1 MQVKNRMTQ
10 DVYTTGASSALNE
23 VWDLM
28 EKLRVRHMP
37 VLENN
42 RLVGIIS
49 DRDVLIRAT
58 KLHGKL
64 IVPNIPVREVMT
76 KNVITCH
83 SRTQVG
89 QVAALML
96 ENRIDSVPV
105 VDGGLLVGLITSS
118 DMLEILCS
126 SDSSSAHQVIPIKF
140 QMHYYPRAD
149 VDNTNIV

>member
-10 DVYTTGASSALNE
+10 NVYTTGAGTALNE

-28 EKLRVRHMP
+28 ETLGVRHMP

-42 RLVGIIS
+42 RLFGIIS

-58 KLHGKL
+58 KLNGKI
-64 IVPNIPVREVMT
+64 IVPKTPVREVMT

-83 SRTQVG
+83 ARSQIS

-96 ENRIDSVPV
+96 ENKIDCLPV
-105 VDGGLLVGLITSS
+105 VEGGLLIGLITTS
-118 DMLEILCS
+118 DLLEILCS
-126 SDSSSAHQVIPIKF
+126 ISSGGAHQVIPMNF
-140 QMHYYPRAD
+140 QMRHYPKVD
-149 VDNTNIV
+149 IDNTNII